1 MCGIVGYIGKKQA
14 LPILLQGLRDL
25 EYRGY
30 DSAGIAVLDNGK
42 IDRVREVGKVDMLA
56 KKIGQVKIAGTLG
69 IAHTRWATHGGV
81 TEQNAH
87 PHIVG
92 KGKLALVHNGIIENY
107 REIKKELEKDGFKF
121 ESETDSEVLAN
132 LILKYYNEGVVAP
145 FMGPVEKPDK
155 SGNYNGSQTGNL
167 VRAVKKALLRVR
179 GTYGIVVMHADHPN
193 QLICA
198 RLGSPLAIGIGDG
211 EYYIASDVTP
221 MLPFTKQVTF
231 LDDGEIASINP
242 VRSPMPLGIGN
253 PDDLSGLTS
262 NGVNGDGLKIINM
275 RDEIINKTITQIDWD
290 QQKAQK
296 GGYENFMLKEI
307 FDQPLV
313 FEDAIRGRFN
323 VDEGTAVLG
332 GLNMTQEQMRE
343 VKRVM
348 IIAEGTARHAGLIA
362 KYAFER
368 LANLPTEVD
377 FSSEFRYRDPI
388 VNKNTLVFVIS
399 QSGETA
405 DTLMAAREA
414 RRKGAFVRG
423 IVNVVG
429 STIARETKAGTYI
442 HAGPELA
449 VASTKAYT
457 NMVAVMML
465 YALQFG
471 RLKHTSLA
479 TGQRMLQA
487 LLEIP
492 EKMNIILK
500 QNDDIKKIADQ
511 YQSYKNILFMGRG
524 INYPVALE
532 GALKLKEISYIHAEG
547 YAGGE
552 MKHGPLAL
560 VSKDVPVVAI
570 LSRDQL
576 YEKMKSSIQEVR
588 ARGAR
593 TLVIA
598 TVGDEEAK
606 EVADDI
612 IYVPDTMELLEPLLN
627 IIPLQLTAYHIAVA
641 LGRDVDRPRNLAK
654 SVTVE

>member
-1 MCGIVGYIGKKQA
+1 MPV
-14 LPILLQGLRDL
+14 LLQGLRDL

-30 DSAGIAVLDNGK
+30 DSAGVAVLDNGV
-42 IDRVREVGKVDMLA
+42 IDRLREVGKVDMLV
-56 KKIGQVKIAGTLG
+56 KKIDGKKMDGNVG

-81 TEQNAH
+81 TESNAH

-107 REIKKELEKDGFKF
+107 RELKKELAHHDFK
-121 ESETDSEVLAN
+121 SETDSEVLAA
-132 LILKYYNEGVVAP
+132 LINE
-145 FMGPVEKPDK
+145 
-155 SGNYNGSQTGNL
+155 NYDGDLTQ
-167 VRAVKKALLRVR
+167 AVKKSLLKVR
-179 GTYGIVVMHADHPN
+179 GTYGIAVMHAEHPDI
-193 QLICA
+193 LVLA
-198 RLGSPLAIGIGDG
+198 RLGSPLAIGIGEG

-221 MLPFTKQVTF
+221 MLPYTKQVSF
-231 LDDGEIASINP
+231 LDDGEVATVS
-242 VRSPMPLGIGN
+242 RE
-253 PDDLSGLTS
+253 
-262 NGVNGDGLKIINM
+262 GLKIINLK
-275 RDEIINKTITQIDWD
+275 DEVVTKNITQIDWN
-290 QQKAQK
+290 QETAQK
-296 GGYENFMLKEI
+296 GGYEHFMLKEI
-307 FDQPLV
+307 FDQPTV
-313 FEDAIRGRFN
+313 FEDAIRGRLDM
-323 VDEGTAVLG
+323 DEGTARLG
-332 GLNMTQEQMRE
+332 GLNMTLEQMRDI
-343 VKRVM
+343 KRVM

-377 FSSEFRYRDPI
+377 YSSEFRYRDPI
-388 VNKNTLVFVIS
+388 VNKSTLVFVIS

-414 RRKGAFVRG
+414 KRKGAIVRG

-449 VASTKAYT
+449 VASTKAFT
-457 NMVAVMML
+457 NMVAVLML

-492 EKMNIILK
+492 EKMNEVLK
-500 QNDDIKKIADQ
+500 QADTIKKIADEYSK
-511 YQSYKNILFMGRG
+511 YQNILFMGRG
-524 INYPVALE
+524 VNFPVALE

-560 VSKDVPVVAI
+560 VSKDVPIVAI
-570 LSRDQL
+570 LSKDQL

-593 TLVIA
+593 TLIIA

-606 EVADDI
+606 EVADEI

-627 IIPLQLTAYHIAVA
+627 TIPLQLFAYHIAVA

>member
-42 IDRVREVGKVDMLA
+42 IDRIREVGKVDMLV
-56 KKIGQVKIAGTLG
+56 KKIDGKKFDGIMG

-81 TEQNAH
+81 TEANAH
-87 PHIVG
+87 PHVVG

-107 REIKKELEKDGFKF
+107 REIKKELEKDGVKF
-121 ESETDSEVLAN
+121 ESETDTEVLAA
-132 LILKYYNEGVVAP
+132 LIVKYYDESVVAP
-145 FMGPVEKPDK
+145 FMGPAGKPDK
-155 SGNYNGSQTGNL
+155 SGNYSGERIGDLTQ
-167 VRAVKKALLRVR
+167 AVKKALLKVR
-179 GTYGIVVMHADHPN
+179 GTYGIAVMHADHPN
-193 QLICA
+193 QLVAA
-198 RLGSPLAIGIGDG
+198 RLGSPLCIGIGDG
-211 EYYIASDVTP
+211 EYFIASDVTP
-221 MLPFTKQVTF
+221 LLPYTKQVTF
-231 LDDGEIASINP
+231 LDDGEIAT
-242 VRSPMPLGIGN
+242 IGN
-253 PDDLSGLTS
+253 G
-262 NGVNGDGLKIINM
+262 NGMKITNLK
-275 RDEIINKTITQIDWD
+275 DEIIIKNITQIDWD

-307 FDQPLV
+307 FDQPTV
-313 FEDAIRGRFN
+313 FEDAIRGRLN

-332 GLNMTQEQMRE
+332 GLNMTLEQMRDI
-343 VKRVM
+343 KRVM
-348 IIAEGTARHAGLIA
+348 VIAEGTARYAGMIA

-377 FSSEFRYRDPI
+377 FSSEFRYRDPV

-414 RRKGAFVRG
+414 KRKGAFVRG

-449 VASTKAYT
+449 VASTKAFT
-457 NMVAVMML
+457 NMVAVLLL

-471 RLKHTSLA
+471 RLKHISVA
-479 TGQRMLQA
+479 TGRRLLQP

-492 EKMNIILK
+492 EKMNTVLK
-500 QNDDIKKIADQ
+500 QADNIKKIAEE
-511 YQSYKNILFMGRG
+511 YKSYKSILFMGRG
-524 INYPVALE
+524 VNYPVALE

-560 VSKDVPVVAI
+560 VSKDVPIVAI
-570 LSRDQL
+570 LSKDQL

-598 TVGDEEAK
+598 TEGDEEAK
-606 EVADDI
+606 EVADEI
-612 IYVPDTMELLEPLLN
+612 IYVPDTRELLEPLLN
-627 IIPLQLTAYHIAVA
+627 TIPLQLFAYYIAVA